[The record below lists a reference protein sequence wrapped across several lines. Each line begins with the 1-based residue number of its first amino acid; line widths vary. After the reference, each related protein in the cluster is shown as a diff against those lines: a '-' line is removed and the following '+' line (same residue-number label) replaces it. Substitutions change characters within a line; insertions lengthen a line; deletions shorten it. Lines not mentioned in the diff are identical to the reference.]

1 MTDFSF
7 DRQAAVDGIKTVFP
21 LAVPG
26 IPFGLVLGLVIT
38 TENIDPLAGWSS
50 SWLMM
55 AGASQLAALN
65 LIADGTSAA
74 VIIVTVLL
82 INSRHAMYSAALRPK
97 FSGMPAK
104 FRLFAPYLLIDQ
116 TFAIAD
122 TAPELEGSTLR
133 YRMWH
138 FLGTGALVW
147 SLWQIS
153 VALGIFVG
161 DVVREEWSLTFAV
174 PLLFTGL
181 LALSVKSRPGVVAA
195 VVAGFVAVAGRDLPQ
210 GSGLLLAIV
219 LGVFAAGLAD
229 SQLNKAAAE

>member
-1 MTDFSF
+1 
-7 DRQAAVDGIKTVFP
+7 
-21 LAVPG
+21 
-26 IPFGLVLGLVIT
+26 
-38 TENIDPLAGWSS
+38 
-50 SWLMM
+50 
-55 AGASQLAALN
+55 
-65 LIADGTSAA
+65 
-74 VIIVTVLL
+74 
-82 INSRHAMYSAALRPK
+82 MYSAALRPK

-181 LALSVKSRPGVVAA
+181 LALSVKSRHGVVAA